1 MPAIPSSAATVSGA
15 VCDVLRRFDRAPDV
29 SSRLAAGCDA
39 TPTPTIGWFSYTAH
53 VSLTSVHRPLTTR
66 STEWSSTS
74 VTKAAEP
81 MTTKAITAIAISR
94 RVRRPPARAVTR
106 TVADARETMADCE
119 YEK

>member
-15 VCDVLRRFDRAPDV
+15 VCDVLRRFDRAPEV

-53 VSLTSVHRPLTTR
+53 VSVTNAADARTTR
-66 STEWSSTS
+66 ASTA
-74 VTKAAEP
+74 V
-81 MTTKAITAIAISR
+81 AINR
-94 RVRRPPARAVTR
+94 RTRRPPARAVTS
-106 TVADARETMADCE
+106 TVAAASDTIADCE